1 VFVTPSTIL
10 PMILPFFISFVGLFV
25 DIYLFV
31 VKLDDDEDGEK
42 CEIDEEDHYDAS
54 LYVLGLG
61 GSAHSS

>member
-1 VFVTPSTIL
+1 
-10 PMILPFFISFVGLFV
+10 MILPFFISFVGLFV